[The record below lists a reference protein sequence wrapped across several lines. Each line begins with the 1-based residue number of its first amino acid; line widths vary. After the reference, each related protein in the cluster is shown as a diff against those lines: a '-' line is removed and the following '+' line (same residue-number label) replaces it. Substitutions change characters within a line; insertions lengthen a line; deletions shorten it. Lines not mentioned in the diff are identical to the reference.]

1 MGKRP
6 TSADVARRAGVSRTT
21 VSFVL
26 NERPGAQISE
36 PTRERVLAAAAE
48 LGYHPHASASQLA
61 GGSSL
66 TLGLILRQ
74 SPEQVGVDAL
84 LPATLR
90 GLTASAGAAGFR
102 VLLEAAPPGAD
113 GYEHLLRSGRVD
125 GIVVSG
131 PRGEDVALAAL
142 AQEGY
147 AIVLQGSLPNVPIPG
162 VDVDNVLG
170 AQQAVE
176 HLLSLG
182 HRRIGCIT
190 NAPMAYT
197 AASERLAGYR
207 TALEAAGIGYDPA
220 RVVEGAFDPAS
231 GHAAM
236 EELLRRAP
244 DITAVFVASDVVA
257 LGAIGAIRA
266 SGRDVPGDISVVG
279 FDDVAVSAF
288 YDPPLTT
295 IRVPAYDLGFS
306 TGRVL
311 LDRIAGRPVPHRS
324 LLATELIGRSSADR
338 PRPRSRSARQ
348 ATSGTPVPVHSEP

>member
-26 NERPGAQISE
+26 NERPGAQIST

-48 LGYHPHASASQLA
+48 LGYHAHASASQLA
-61 GGSSL
+61 GGSSQ
-66 TLGLILRQ
+66 TIGLVLRQ
-74 SPEQVGVDAL
+74 SPEQVAVDAL

-113 GYEHLLRSGRVD
+113 GYAHLLRSGRVD
-125 GIVVSG
+125 GMVVSG
-131 PRGEDVALAAL
+131 PRGDDVALGTL

-147 AIVLQGSLPNVPIPG
+147 AIVLQGSLPDVPIPS
-162 VDVDNVLG
+162 VDVDNILG
-170 AQQAVE
+170 AQQGVE
-176 HLLSLG
+176 YLLSLG

-190 NAPMAYT
+190 NAPMAYI
-197 AASERLAGYR
+197 AASERFEGYR
-207 TALEAAGIGYDPA
+207 RALEGAGIECDLR
-220 RVVEGAFDPAS
+220 RVIEGAFDPAS
-231 GHAAM
+231 GHAGM
-236 EELLRRAP
+236 EELLDRAP
-244 DITAVFVASDVVA
+244 EITAVFVASDVVA

-266 SGRDVPGDISVVG
+266 SGRDVPTDTSVVG

-295 IRVPAYDLGFS
+295 VRVPAYDLGFS

-324 LLATELIGRSSADR
+324 LLATELIVRSSADR
-338 PRPRSRSARQ
+338 PRPRSRASRSVA
-348 ATSGTPVPVHSEP
+348 GTPVPIHSEP